1 MYTLPLLHYVCVIHY
16 FGKGKSEH
24 RKNIPNFISKV
35 KKSVIFEFSEH
46 FSQNIASKHGQSK
59 DMTEHAHYALILH
72 LSKVLEHVD
81 LILLISSVRLVLLLA
96 ENRQ

>member
-1 MYTLPLLHYVCVIHY
+1 MKVSFHNPKCPIRRHLISCMYTLPLLHYVCVIHY

-59 DMTEHAHYALILH
+59 DMTEHAHTAIILH
-72 LSKVLEHVD
+72 LSKV
-81 LILLISSVRLVLLLA
+81 
-96 ENRQ
+96 